1 MQKPFQINFC
11 VIILSIAFFFWGCTG
26 NENKIY
32 KKVSEYAEF
41 KLISFSD
48 QSAKIE
54 NGDLIEFKTIF
65 LKNNKEVLDADS
77 SLLNEIYNDTITY
90 LDNSNSDLLKVLGN
104 LQAGD
109 SCIAR
114 FCYGAEISGKLKISK
129 ALIQKND
136 SLYAYIKIKHIY
148 KGKERMAY
156 LLEENAIARY
166 ITFSNHKWIA
176 SENGIYYRIIK
187 PSISANFVFNDA
199 IKMSYKG
206 YFLNHQVFDN
216 YADINP
222 YFEYKVGT
230 QNQLITGLEIGI
242 RFMGYDSE
250 AEFIIP
256 SSLAFGKVGSSTGI
270 VPAYK
275 PVLYKVKVFPK
286 EGV

>member
-1 MQKPFQINFC
+1 MQKLFQVNFY
-11 VIILSIAFFFWGCTG
+11 ILLFCTSLFYWGCVG
-26 NENKIY
+26 NENSAY
-32 KKVSEYAEF
+32 KKVSENAEY
-41 KLISFSD
+41 KLISFNN
-48 QSAKIE
+48 QSLTIE
-54 NGDLIEFKTIF
+54 DGDLVEFKTIF
-65 LKNNKEVLDADS
+65 LKNDKVVFLSDS
-77 SLLNEIYNDTITY
+77 SQLNEIYNDTITY
-90 LDNSNSDLLKVLGN
+90 QSKSNADLMKLIGC
-104 LQAGD
+104 LQEGD
-109 SCIAR
+109 SCVAR
-114 FCYGAEISGKLKISK
+114 FYFGAEISGKLKISK
-129 ALIQKND
+129 ELIQNND
-136 SLYAYIKIKHIY
+136 TIYAYIKIRNIY

-166 ITFSNHKWIA
+166 ITFSQYNWIA

-187 PSISANFVFNDA
+187 PASSANFVFNDA
-199 IKMSYKG
+199 IRMSYKG

-230 QNQLITGLEIGI
+230 QNQLITGMEIGI
-242 RFMGYDSE
+242 KLLGYDSE

-275 PVLYKVKVFPK
+275 PVLYKVKIFPK